1 MKNDDEMLQ
10 SILSRWDEYRE
21 KRKRRIR
28 MAETVAS
35 VTACLC
41 LAVSFGSGFF
51 KNYADLPKIA
61 VVQDITSPHEAES
74 TAPSHT
80 PQSGTAVSSRP
91 TVSTTVA
98 PSETYETQPPM
109 SDTYEYE
116 QSGGKVYEKETP
128 AHTRAPV
135 NTQAPSKTEPTAAA
149 ETHTTQTDAP
159 EVTETTRRTMPHLL
173 ASDDPI
179 TNFPVISYD
188 GKDYEGY
195 RYITAERFS
204 KFYICWTEETVL
216 NTFSENRG
224 MEVTE
229 PAVINGLRDKE
240 FDQEYIIICFKDYN
254 MYGLY
259 GAVEEEQ
266 PSEEQ
271 SDNTTLIDNE

>member
-1 MKNDDEMLQ
+1 MKSDNEMYHSL
-10 SILSRWDEYRE
+10 LSRYDEYKE
-21 KRKRRIR
+21 KRKKRLR
-28 MAETVAS
+28 MAEITAS

-41 LAVSFGSGFF
+41 LAVSFGSVFF

-61 VVQDITSPHEAES
+61 VVQEITRPHKAES
-74 TAPSHT
+74 TAPSRT

-98 PSETYETQPPM
+98 PSETYGSQPPM
-109 SDTYEYE
+109 TDPYEYE
-116 QSGGKVYEKETP
+116 PSGGIVYEKETP
-128 AHTRAPV
+128 AS
-135 NTQAPSKTEPTAAA
+135 TQAPSQTEPTAAA

-179 TNFPVISYD
+179 TNFPVISFD

-195 RYITAERFS
+195 RYMTAVRFKS
-204 KFYICWTEETVL
+204 FQTRWTEQTVI
-216 NTFSENRG
+216 TMYSQKREAEVSEP
-224 MEVTE
+224 VTIYGIRKRE
-229 PAVINGLRDKE
+229 YE
-240 FDQEYIIICFKDYN
+240 QEYIIICFEEYG

-259 GAVEEEQ
+259 GAVEQAEEEQ

-271 SDNTTLIDNE
+271 PDNTTLIDNE

>member
-1 MKNDDEMLQ
+1 MKSDNEMYHSL
-10 SILSRWDEYRE
+10 LSRYDEYKE
-21 KRKRRIR
+21 KRKKRLR
-28 MAETVAS
+28 MAEITAS

-41 LAVSFGSGFF
+41 LAVSFGSVFF

-61 VVQDITSPHEAES
+61 VVQEITRPHKAES
-74 TAPSHT
+74 TAPSRT

-98 PSETYETQPPM
+98 PSETYGSQPPM
-109 SDTYEYE
+109 TDPYEYE
-116 QSGGKVYEKETP
+116 PSGGIVYEKETP
-128 AHTRAPV
+128 AS
-135 NTQAPSKTEPTAAA
+135 TQTPSQTEPTAAA